1 MEEEFVLVKDFITD
15 DEEFYADKGE
25 RVKVLKT
32 DDDDPT
38 L

>member
-1 MEEEFVLVKDFITD
+1 MEEEFTLVKDFIGD
-15 DEEFYADKGE
+15 DDDFYLDKGE

>member
-1 MEEEFVLVKDFITD
+1 MEEEFVLVKDYNATNGS
-15 DEEFYADKGE
+15 FYLSQGE